1 MRYSLLDHLACPTC
15 HAPLATV
22 TTIEAPSPIPAGLF
36 PDGTRVAL
44 GPGVGPVPSW
54 PATPLA
60 TLLSS
65 LAVTGATPE
74 RGREVEIVTGLLV
87 CGGCGRWYPID
98 GGIPELLPDH
108 LRDAARERPLFD
120 AALAGSPSVL
130 REALAAF
137 TPSGDASSDPG
148 AHYKQA
154 EIGIKNKIDDPVFF
168 GPGYSSPFNPWNS
181 DFTVYLIALFGAV
194 APMLGVTRGQTLVD
208 SGCGYA
214 WSTEWFFRS
223 GINAIGVD
231 ICRTYLE
238 VGVSRI
244 GAFRPHLVVG
254 DVENLPLA
262 SAQADAILAYE
273 SFHHIP
279 DRRRALGSYDRVLR
293 DKGTVILAE
302 PGGAHE
308 DAKVSVDAMEKYG
321 ILEKGM
327 ELVDVTGYAEGTTF
341 GAPEQLF
348 LLRVAKTELGAT
360 LNDAFFAHH
369 SAYHS
374 NFFKLVKGAPKSP
387 RRIPQAVTGIT
398 RLVDGVKRRVRRRL
412 NRL

>member
-1 MRYSLLDHLACPTC
+1 M
-15 HAPLATV
+15 
-22 TTIEAPSPIPAGLF
+22 
-36 PDGTRVAL
+36 
-44 GPGVGPVPSW
+44 
-54 PATPLA
+54 
-60 TLLSS
+60 
-65 LAVTGATPE
+65 TGAAPE

-108 LRDAARERPLFD
+108 LRDATRERALFD
-120 AALAGSPSVL
+120 AALSGSPSVL
-130 REALAAF
+130 RDALAAF
-137 TPSGDASSDPG
+137 TPSGDATSDPG

-181 DFTVYLIALFGAV
+181 DFTIYLISLFGAV
-194 APMLGVTRGQTLVD
+194 APMLDVTRGQTLID

-214 WSTEWFFRS
+214 WSTEWLFRS
-223 GINAIGVD
+223 GFDVD
-231 ICRTYLE
+231 RRRHLPH
-238 VGVSRI
+238 VSRDRRVTRI

-262 SAQADAILAYE
+262 SAKAHAILAYE

-279 DRRRALGSYDRVLR
+279 DRRRAMASYDRVMR
-293 DKGTVILAE
+293 DGGTVILAE

-327 ELVDVTGYAEGTTF
+327 ELDDVAGYAEGTTF
-341 GAPEQLF
+341 GAPEQIF
-348 LLRVAKTELGAT
+348 LLRVAQAELGAT
-360 LNDAFFAHH
+360 LDDAFF
-369 SAYHS
+369 SAPLGVPRQSLQARQGRAKH
-374 NFFKLVKGAPKSP
+374 ARRTP
-387 RRIPQAVTGIT
+387 RRHGA
-398 RLVDGVKRRVRRRL
+398 
-412 NRL
+412 